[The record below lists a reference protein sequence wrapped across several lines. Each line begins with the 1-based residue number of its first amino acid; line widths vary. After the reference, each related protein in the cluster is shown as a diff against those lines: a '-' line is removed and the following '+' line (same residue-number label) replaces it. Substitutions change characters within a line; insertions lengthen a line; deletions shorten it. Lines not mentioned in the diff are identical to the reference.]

1 MRRSE
6 PLPRDEA
13 IISGVQAPPSFRD
26 LTLGDFAE
34 RLASPDP
41 VPGGGSASAIA
52 AALGASLVAMVATL
66 SQGRPKYADHAAL
79 HEAAAPAARRLADEL
94 LELADEDARAYAAC
108 AFALKLP
115 REAFADKE
123 YRDQQVRETARVAA
137 EVPLR
142 CLEKCRDALTLAE
155 TLAGRSNVNAASD
168 LRVAAH
174 PLWHRRPRGDS
185 RARRSRARSAIASG
199 QRSRPTS
206 LRTGIHLASLSSS
219 VAVAL
224 RRWSISSGSSRRVP
238 RSGSRALS
246 STSKATPRRSRRRS

>member
-34 RLASPDP
+34 RLASPGP
-41 VPGGGSASAIA
+41 VPGGGSVSAVA
-52 AALGASLVAMVATL
+52 AALGESLVAMVAML
-66 SQGRPKYADHAAL
+66 SQGRTKYADHAAL
-79 HEAAAPAARRLADEL
+79 PEAAAPAARRLADEL

-168 LRVAAH
+168 LRVAALLLQAAGH
-174 PLWHRRPRGDS
+174 GAAENVLVNIPLIGTDDRT
-185 RARRSRARSAIASG
+185 RATEKRVAD
-199 QRSRPTS
+199 
-206 LRTGIHLASLSSS
+206 LLSD
-219 VAVAL
+219 VVAL
-224 RRWSISSGSSRRVP
+224 ATKVHDLV
-238 RSGSRALS
+238 RSGERRAALDS
-246 STSKATPRRSRRRS
+246 IPEPVAGR

>member
-34 RLASPDP
+34 RLASREP
-41 VPGGGSASAIA
+41 VRGGGSASAVA

-66 SQGRPKYADHAAL
+66 SQGRTKYADHAAL
-79 HEAAAPAARRLADEL
+79 NEAAAPAARRLADEL

-123 YRDQQVRETARVAA
+123 YRDPQVRETARVAA
-137 EVPLR
+137 GGPLH
-142 CLEKCRDALTLAE
+142 CVGKCGGAPVLAE
-155 TLAGRSNVNAASD
+155 
-168 LRVAAH
+168 
-174 PLWHRRPRGDS
+174 
-185 RARRSRARSAIASG
+185 
-199 QRSRPTS
+199 
-206 LRTGIHLASLSSS
+206 
-219 VAVAL
+219 
-224 RRWSISSGSSRRVP
+224 
-238 RSGSRALS
+238 
-246 STSKATPRRSRRRS
+246 